1 MLSGPNRR
9 ALATAILLSCLLLC
23 ETPDIRGS
31 ADPQIVAPTRT
42 EIKIAEQ
49 MLLQA
54 DKEITDE
61 CTRLPIPE
69 EDAMLLCRIAAAW
82 CDVNKA
88 EAIELISDIR
98 RYIKNAKYNIFP
110 KLLEVG
116 EAGGP
121 QVMEV
126 VLTDFPRPS
135 WLSGS
140 DECPPVQ
147 PTILE
152 IAKHSKAV
160 TWEQIQAVLKHTS
173 DPDFRRE
180 VELLWA
186 EKGVILEP
194 EKAIETI
201 EKHIEDEGEREKFY
215 QKTAEQLEQEEGY
228 IPVAVKLYS
237 KIAEYEELVSRP
249 GEFTSKVAEGIAR
262 NLARFGRRVPK
273 DDIAALITFADK
285 LDTPYAQMVILDA
298 VAHDYYY
305 KDKKQDAATLC
316 AAVKNAPPHYQQALL
331 LRIAKSSPS
340 LLAEALKELKDAP
353 VKGAL
358 LWEEI
363 RHSRAATMQM
373 AEVLFD
379 MTIKGGNIEDLKDS
393 RLLARIAQNKP
404 GETFEIL
411 SGEFESE
418 DENRRETAAQCLLFA
433 SQSGGKEAAKKLL
446 ESIGGNKEMMS
457 KVFAKQPYRS
467 LLVAALHNTAPAEA
481 AKQCYQILK
490 EIKAGQWPATEN
502 ILYLFI
508 TEPKM
513 ANELIPSLSADAVAG
528 LFHKADK
535 LARIAAFAPEARAN
549 EELRKVALA
558 LGWLANKIMMP
569 KDTHA
574 TREELLQ
581 KALETLLR
589 EWMEVDLGGA
599 IACARSFPH
608 TSLRTPLI
616 MSLIPLLAEI
626 RHQKIRPARDM
637 IIAYAATDKS
647 IRKDLFAQLLLNLA
661 ENHPNEAAGIFD
673 KVSTP
678 ETFTQAIKTLTE
690 GWKSRFFAD
699 QAGLVKE
706 CLRTFEAT
714 KPSTTEGL
722 KIFASMCELLARV
735 NPDSMKSAAQRLHKT
750 LEKRKVMP
758 EVPLLVPIAY
768 YDPRYVLTLC
778 RLEKDA
784 RKRAETC
791 LKLAEY
797 MLKDKPSLERIED

>member
-1 MLSGPNRR
+1 MLSRLNRR

-23 ETPDIRGS
+23 ETPGLHGS

-54 DKEITDE
+54 KKEFTDKL
-61 CTRLPIPE
+61 TRLPIPE
-69 EDAMLLCRIAAAW
+69 NDATFLCRIAAAW

-88 EAIELISDIR
+88 EAIKSISDIR
-98 RYIKNAKYNIFP
+98 RYVKNANYNIFP
-110 KLLEVG
+110 ELLKVG

-121 QVMEV
+121 QVMKI

-135 WLSGS
+135 WLRGS

-160 TWEQIQAVLKHTS
+160 TWEQIQAVLKYTS
-173 DPDFRRE
+173 DPAFRRE

-186 EKGVILEP
+186 ETGIIREP
-194 EKAIETI
+194 EKAIEAI
-201 EKHIEDEGEREKFY
+201 VKHIEDEEEREKFY
-215 QKTAEQLEQEEGY
+215 QKTAEQLEQDEGY

-262 NLARFGRRVPK
+262 NMARFGRRVPEG
-273 DDIAALITFADK
+273 DIAALITFADK
-285 LDTPYAQMVILDA
+285 LDAPYAQMVILDA

-305 KDKKQDAATLC
+305 KDKKRDAATLC
-316 AAVKNAPPHYQQALL
+316 TALKNASPHYQQALL

-340 LLAEALKELKDAP
+340 ILAEALKELKDAP

-363 RHSRAATMQM
+363 RHSKAATMQM

-379 MTIKGGNIEDLKDS
+379 MTIKGGNVGDLKDS

-411 SGEFESE
+411 AGEFESE
-418 DENRRETAAQCLLFA
+418 DKNRRETAAQCLLFA
-433 SQSGGKEAAKKLL
+433 SQSSDREAATKLL
-446 ESIGGNKEMMS
+446 ESIGENKEIMS
-457 KVFAKQPYRS
+457 KIFAKQPYRS
-467 LLVAALHNTAPAEA
+467 ILVAALHNVAPAEA
-481 AKQCYQILK
+481 GKQCYQILK

-502 ILYLFI
+502 VLYLFI
-508 TEPKM
+508 AEPKM
-513 ANELIPSLSADAVAG
+513 ANEFIPSLGADAVAT

-535 LARIAAFAPEARAN
+535 LARIAAFAPRARVN
-549 EELRKVALA
+549 KELRRVALA
-558 LGWLANKIMMP
+558 LGWLADKIMMP

-581 KALETLLR
+581 KALEALLC
-589 EWMEVDLGGA
+589 EWMEVNPEGA
-599 IACARSFPH
+599 IACASSLPH
-608 TSLRTPLI
+608 TNLRTPLI
-616 MSLIPLLAEI
+616 MGLIPLLAEI
-626 RHQKIRPARDM
+626 RHQKIRLARDM

-647 IRKDLFAQLLLNLA
+647 IRKELFTQLLLKLS

-673 KVSTP
+673 KVSPP

-699 QAGLVKE
+699 QAGLVKA

-714 KPSTTEGL
+714 KPSTTGDL

-735 NPDSMKSAAQRLHKT
+735 DPGSMEYAAQRLHKT
-750 LEKRKVMP
+750 LEKKKVMP

-784 RKRAETC
+784 RKRANTC